1 MNDPQLAE
9 GLVNSVIIAVAAA
22 VLSTVIGTLAAYGIW
37 RRNAPVLSG
46 TLYLSLVTPEI
57 VTGVSLLALF
67 QWTFRFLHLHLGLYT
82 VIIAHVA
89 FSIAYVVIVISA
101 RLRNYDRTL
110 EEAAMDLGAGEWH
123 AFSRVTL
130 PSLAPAIAA
139 AGLLAL
145 VVSFDDYVIT
155 SLVAGVDSETLPM
168 VIYAMARRGVSP
180 VVNAVSALIVVAF
193 GAIILVSQRLQT
205 GMNRRAFLLTAAGA
219 AACARDPRPR
229 LNVYNWSTY
238 IDPAMLARF
247 ESERGVRLRYGTY
260 ESNEEM
266 LAKVMTGNSGWD
278 VVFPTHSRLAPMAR
292 NGLIANLDHKRL
304 PSLKNLDPRFQQP
317 QWDPDLRWGVPYMW
331 NATGIAYNKAQTPE
345 PHGWAGLWNPALAR
359 KADDARRSGGRHRRL
374 PAETRLPVWLDR
386 RQPAAGRQ
394 GPGDRAEETPA
405 RLPECRGARSARFRR
420 RARGADLVDHRRA
433 GDSG

>member
-1 MNDPQLAE
+1 MRHRALGIYAALTLVFLHAPLLILIVFSFNASRFTVWEGFSLRWYQAAMNDPQLAE
-9 GLVNSVIIAVAAA
+9 GLVNSVIIAVVAA
-22 VLSTVIGTLAAYGIW
+22 VLSAVIGTLAAYGIW
-37 RRNAPVLSG
+37 RRRAPVLSG

-67 QWTFRFLHLHLGLYT
+67 QWTFRFLHLRLGLYT

-193 GAIILVSQRLQT
+193 GAIIVVSQKLQ
-205 GMNRRAFLLTAAGA
+205 G
-219 AACARDPRPR
+219 
-229 LNVYNWSTY
+229 
-238 IDPAMLARF
+238 
-247 ESERGVRLRYGTY
+247 
-260 ESNEEM
+260 
-266 LAKVMTGNSGWD
+266 K
-278 VVFPTHSRLAPMAR
+278 
-292 NGLIANLDHKRL
+292 
-304 PSLKNLDPRFQQP
+304 Q
-317 QWDPDLRWGVPYMW
+317 
-331 NATGIAYNKAQTPE
+331 
-345 PHGWAGLWNPALAR
+345 
-359 KADDARRSGGRHRRL
+359 
-374 PAETRLPVWLDR
+374 
-386 RQPAAGRQ
+386 
-394 GPGDRAEETPA
+394 
-405 RLPECRGARSARFRR
+405 
-420 RARGADLVDHRRA
+420 
-433 GDSG
+433 